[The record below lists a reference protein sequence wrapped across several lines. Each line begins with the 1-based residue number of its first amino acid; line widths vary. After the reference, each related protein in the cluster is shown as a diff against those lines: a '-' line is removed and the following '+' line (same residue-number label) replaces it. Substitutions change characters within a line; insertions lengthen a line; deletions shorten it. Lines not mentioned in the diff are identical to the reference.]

1 MVLFLSFFL
10 PILVILLLLKSKDIM
25 EPIPSNPWTE
35 DKLLLARDMS
45 SSLGRS
51 LRLIASMLL
60 P

>member
-51 LRLIASMLL
+51 LMLIASMLL